1 MRLMIE
7 CIFLN
12 MNNIPIQYDAN
23 IEDLVLREKVDNHD
37 YKILKLPKIQNT
49 KPFDSKYT
57 KDKIGNI

>member
-1 MRLMIE
+1 MSLMIE

-23 IEDLVLREKVDNHD
+23 IEDLVLREKVHNHD
-37 YKILKLPKIQNT
+37 YKILNLPKMQNT

-57 KDKIGNI
+57 KDKTGNI